1 MNRADKL
8 KRMIELADELN
19 DLMQEL
25 VLGMDVSPQDL
36 KRRHDALEEIKEDAE
51 FTLDKIN
58 FWNKEEE

>member
-1 MNRADKL
+1 MNRKEKL
-8 KRMIELADELN
+8 TRMIELADELN

-51 FTLDKIN
+51 FTLDRIN
-58 FWNKEEE
+58 FWDKEEE

>member
-1 MNRADKL
+1 MNRKEKL
-8 KRMIELADELN
+8 TRMIELADELN

-25 VLGMDVSPQDL
+25 VLGMDVSPKDL
-36 KRRHDALEEIKEDAE
+36 KLRHDALEEIKEDAE